1 MRFAGDSLIQSG
13 VDTALPGSKRH
24 YQDAINKPDS
34 PTLDAGDLEATP
46 EMRPG
51 PYFPGQDLMRDKYIR
66 ENPGSGVAQGFQ
78 DGQEVALGGVGV
90 AAGVIG
96 GLKLLQ
102 SARLGLSGGAV
113 NPGTLH
119 DYKNQDPTNQYNRH
133 KQDADKNYMEIMK
146 SGFI

>member
-13 VDTALPGSKRH
+13 LDTALPGSKRS
-24 YQDAINKPDS
+24 YQDAINKPDA

-78 DGQEVALGGVGV
+78 DGQEVAIAPGI
-90 AAGVIG
+90 AAGVALI
-96 GLKLLQ
+96 
-102 SARLGLSGGAV
+102 SGLSHLKRAEMGLDGG
-113 NPGTLH
+113 NLH
-119 DYKNQDPTNQYNRH
+119 HGEVRPTQPKKEPAGFPTGLGGIIH
-133 KQDADKNYMEIMK
+133 K
-146 SGFI
+146 FTR